1 MFTPSKR
8 ALFGTISV
16 LACVATIGLIFVR
29 IQESK
34 RPRRVFITYAEKYR
48 TAGGPTT
55 DRPTENNEVFAEERL
70 NHACFVLTRNK
81 PKADY
86 LVNIQ
91 VTRYMDGDIF
101 GEATLNI
108 VNAHGEVVLA
118 ETFFQ
123 DKTSKEDIAQQP
135 ITETGHTLCAP
146 PSGGV
151 K

>member
-8 ALFGTISV
+8 TLFGVVSV
-16 LACVATIGLIFVR
+16 FVCVTAVGLTFAWK
-29 IQESK
+29 QESK
-34 RPRRVFITYAEKYR
+34 RQRRVFVTYAEKYNSADDS
-48 TAGGPTT
+48 TKE
-55 DRPTENNEVFAEERL
+55 RPTENNEIFAEERL
-70 NHACFVLTRNK
+70 NHACFVLTRNR
-81 PKADY
+81 PQADY
-86 LVNIQ
+86 LISIQ

-108 VNAHGEVVLA
+108 LNAHGDVVLA

-135 ITETGHTLCAP
+135 ITETRRTLCVPA
-146 PSGGV
+146 STGA